1 MKNLKLESSKAS
13 SLYDYYSSFCVMH
26 SVLTHKAIIIFYGLV
41 SFDFSIFGKHV
52 LFWKRKMNSFAYF
65 A

>member
-1 MKNLKLESSKAS
+1 
-13 SLYDYYSSFCVMH
+13 MH

-41 SFDFSIFGKHV
+41 SFDFSIFGKDV